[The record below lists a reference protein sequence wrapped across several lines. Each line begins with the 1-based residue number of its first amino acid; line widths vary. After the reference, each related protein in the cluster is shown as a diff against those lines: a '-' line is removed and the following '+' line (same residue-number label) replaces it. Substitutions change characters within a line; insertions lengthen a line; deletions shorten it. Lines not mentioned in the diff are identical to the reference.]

1 MTIHLFSCSF
11 PVLAAVNTSL
21 SRKTGRMLTNKIK
34 STWTWA
40 ARAANTLHSPLADP
54 STHRMHWPAVLTHT
68 AARDAQNTGQKRP
81 WETENYRLGVRE
93 IFAGNRPFQKWC
105 ECAHDSVFVIYWYSI
120 LLCNIPFSNNE
131 LKKKKK
137 NKLNEKLHFCLFKK
151 VDDECELAQNVL
163 WYYLAWESHWYYSL
177 CKSVYTNTIYWC

>member
-68 AARDAQNTGQKRP
+68 AARDAQNTGQKCP
-81 WETENYRLGVRE
+81 WETENYRLGVCE
-93 IFAGNRPFQKWC
+93 IFAGNRPFKN
-105 ECAHDSVFVIYWYSI
+105 DVNVLMTVFLSFIDTLFYFAISPLATMCW
-120 LLCNIPFSNNE
+120 
-131 LKKKKK
+131 KRKK

>member
-1 MTIHLFSCSF
+1 MTIHLFSSLF

-21 SRKTGRMLTNKIK
+21 SRKTGRMVTNKIK

-54 STHRMHWPAVLTHT
+54 STYRMHWPAVLTHT

-81 WETENYRLGVRE
+81 WETENYRLGVHE

-120 LLCNIPFSNNE
+120 LLCNIPFSNNG

-137 NKLNEKLHFCLFKK
+137 QIKWKITFLPF
-151 VDDECELAQNVL
+151 
-163 WYYLAWESHWYYSL
+163 
-177 CKSVYTNTIYWC
+177 